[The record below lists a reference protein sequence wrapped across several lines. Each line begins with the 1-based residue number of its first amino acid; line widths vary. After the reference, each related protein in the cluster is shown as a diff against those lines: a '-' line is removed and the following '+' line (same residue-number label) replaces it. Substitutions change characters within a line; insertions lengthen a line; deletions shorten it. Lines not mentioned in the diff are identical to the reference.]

1 MSMKRGRPR
10 PQSTIDLDAEVFSL
24 LTRNGPMS
32 REDISVSCVV
42 NLHIT
47 YRSLCR
53 LRAAGQ
59 VVTHRIGKRHLW
71 MTYTHG

>member
-1 MSMKRGRPR
+1 MSAKRGRPR
-10 PQSTIDLDAEVFSL
+10 PQSTIDLDTRVFSL
-24 LTRNGPMS
+24 LNGNGPMS
-32 REDISVSCVV
+32 REDLSVSCVV
-42 NLHIT
+42 NMHIM

-71 MTYTHG
+71 IADTHG